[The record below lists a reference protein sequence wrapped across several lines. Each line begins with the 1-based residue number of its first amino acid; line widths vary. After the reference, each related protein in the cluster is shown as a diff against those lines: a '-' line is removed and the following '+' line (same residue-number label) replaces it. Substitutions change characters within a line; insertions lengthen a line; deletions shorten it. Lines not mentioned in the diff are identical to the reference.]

1 MYRLLIITDRFMNE
15 PTEHIFCDLPDN
27 GVQSF
32 PNVESNDG
40 PERAAYLEWLAAG
53 NEPEVIEVNE

>member
-1 MYRLLIITDRFMNE
+1 MYRSMTIKE
-15 PTEHIFCDLPDN
+15 VEHILRDLPDG

-40 PERAAYLEWLAAG
+40 PERAAFLEWVAAG
-53 NEPEVIEVNE
+53 HEPEVIEA

>member
-1 MYRLLIITDRFMNE
+1 MYKAMTINDV
-15 PTEHIFCDLPDN
+15 EHVLRDLPDG

-40 PERAAYLEWLAAG
+40 PERAAYLAWLADG
-53 NEPEVIEVNE
+53 NEPEIIKG

>member
-1 MYRLLIITDRFMNE
+1 MYKSLTVTDPRSGE
-15 PTEHIFCDLPDN
+15 SVEHILRDLPDG

-40 PERAAYLEWLAAG
+40 PERKAFLAWVAEG
-53 NEPEVIEVNE
+53 GTPEVIE

>member
-1 MYRLLIITDRFMNE
+1 MYRSMTIRNPMTGE
-15 PTEHIFCDLPDN
+15 TVEHIFRDLPDG

-40 PERAAYLEWLAAG
+40 PERAAYLAWLAEG
-53 NEPEVIEVNE
+53 NEPEVVEA

>member
-1 MYRLLIITDRFMNE
+1 MYRSMTINE
-15 PTEHIFCDLPDN
+15 TEHILRDLPDG

-40 PERAAYLEWLAAG
+40 PERKAFLAWVAEG
-53 NEPEVIEVNE
+53 GTPEVIE

>member
-1 MYRLLIITDRFMNE
+1 MYRSMTIDE
-15 PTEHIFCDLPDN
+15 TEHIFRDLPDG

-40 PERAAYLEWLAAG
+40 PERAAYLAWLAEG
-53 NEPEVIEVNE
+53 NEPEVVEA

>member
-1 MYRLLIITDRFMNE
+1 MYRSMNISNPIAGE
-15 PTEHIFCDLPDN
+15 TVEYILRDLPDG

-40 PERAAYLEWLAAG
+40 PERATYLEWVAAG
-53 NEPEVIEVNE
+53 NTPEVIEG

>member
-1 MYRLLIITDRFMNE
+1 MYRLMTINE
-15 PTEHIFCDLPDN
+15 TEHILRDLSDG

-40 PERAAYLEWLAAG
+40 PERATYLAWLAEG
-53 NEPEVIEVNE
+53 NEPEIVQP

>member
-1 MYRLLIITDRFMNE
+1 MYRSITVTDPITNE
-15 PTEHIFCDLPDN
+15 AVEHIFRDLPDG

-32 PNVESNDG
+32 SNIESNDG

-53 NEPEVIEVNE
+53 NEPEIIEQ

>member
-1 MYRLLIITDRFMNE
+1 MYKSLTVTDQRSGE
-15 PTEHIFCDLPDN
+15 SVEHIFRDLPDG

-40 PERAAYLEWLAAG
+40 PERAAYLAWLADG
-53 NEPEVIEVNE
+53 NEPEVIEG